1 VAEDD
6 KGLKMNELRRSNPD
20 THREWLRKNTE
31 DPSPYTETASGE
43 TRRNRFLDHLLARF
57 GQQSHYSE
65 VLASQPVDKQSA
77 LSRQISSKRSL
88 LADYVRTGNDRGL
101 GFNYLEELGPDNM
114 SGLERALRH
123 TFGLGLDQHDEQFLL
138 VEHILL
144 RPIASDQQQ
153 PAEPFLR
160 NARSSDPYS
169 LQLTLVFPI
178 CKRYEDQPLVEKI
191 VRDETPAHLRLHFLW
206 LEEDAMQTFT
216 AARNDW
222 LEKWRTYR
230 VAAFANQRSSED
242 QDIALRNARNQLINL
257 LKIGTASTDLAVS
270 DAESRTA
277 ET

>member
-1 VAEDD
+1 
-6 KGLKMNELRRSNPD
+6 
-20 THREWLRKNTE
+20 
-31 DPSPYTETASGE
+31 
-43 TRRNRFLDHLLARF
+43 LDHLLARF

-65 VLASQPVDKQSA
+65 VLASQPVDGVDGQSA

-101 GFNYLEELGPDNM
+101 GFNYLKELGPDNM

-123 TFGLGLDQHDEQFLL
+123 TFGLGLEQHDEQFLL

-144 RPIASDQQQ
+144 RPIASDQQEV
-153 PAEPFLR
+153 AKPFLC

-169 LQLTLVFPI
+169 LQLTLVFPD
-178 CKRYEDQPLVEKI
+178 CKRYEPRPLVETI

-206 LEEDAMQTFT
+206 KDKSEMQTFT

-222 LEKWRTYR
+222 LKKWRTYR
-230 VAAFANQRSSED
+230 MAEFANQLPSED

-257 LKIGTASTDLAVS
+257 LEIGTAPTDL
-270 DAESRTA
+270 
-277 ET
+277 